1 MKPVNDRPRGVGG
14 WLLLLSGLMRF
25 GEPIHVAVILPAA
38 LTALPIRGT
47 PLALVLLLRLAVA
60 ALGIA
65 AGRALAGRHHG
76 AVTLAKASLALSAV
90 TAVFVY
96 TTPYFPNNRMP
107 GDTPLYIAATLAYE
121 RMGLLGL
128 AIFAVPPLMLGLT
141 IRQYLDRTRAS
152 VEEVRTVN
160 EELKESNDRA
170 HRTYLSTIAALSRSI
185 EVPSATLTTPVELL
199 TWKAPPALLSRL

>member
-76 AVTLAKASLALSAV
+76 AVTLAKASLALSAA
-90 TAVFVY
+90 TAIFVY
-96 TTPYFPNNRMP
+96 ATPYFPNNRMP
-107 GDTPLYIAATLAYE
+107 GDTPLYVAAALAYY
-121 RMGLLGL
+121 GGW
-128 AIFAVPPLMLGLT
+128 FAYLT
-141 IRQYLDRTRAS
+141 LSRR
-152 VEEVRTVN
+152 VR
-160 EELKESNDRA
+160 D
-170 HRTYLSTIAALSRSI
+170 TYL
-185 EVPSATLTTPVELL
+185 
-199 TWKAPPALLSRL
+199 